1 MVDADAVDPD
11 PDNVWRSVCLAQPS
25 TAAPNTVAA
34 DEKRAKKK
42 EKKRKKK
49 EKKKEKKRLKK
60 ERELRKKREHE
71 EYYGQDHSHLA
82 FLSNKYDEDVYTDD
96 DD

>member
-42 EKKRKKK
+42 KKKGKKREKKRK
-49 EKKKEKKRLKK
+49 ETVE
-60 ERELRKKREHE
+60 EREGAAKEARTRRVLWTRPLT
-71 EYYGQDHSHLA
+71 SCV
-82 FLSNKYDEDVYTDD
+82 S
-96 DD
+96 

>member
-42 EKKRKKK
+42 EKKR
-49 EKKKEKKRLKK
+49 EKKRKETVE
-60 ERELRKKREHE
+60 EREGAAKEARTRRVLWTRPLT
-71 EYYGQDHSHLA
+71 SCV
-82 FLSNKYDEDVYTDD
+82 S
-96 DD
+96 

>member
-49 EKKKEKKRLKK
+49 REKKRKETVE
-60 ERELRKKREHE
+60 EREGAAKEARTRRVLWTRPLT
-71 EYYGQDHSHLA
+71 SCV
-82 FLSNKYDEDVYTDD
+82 S
-96 DD
+96 